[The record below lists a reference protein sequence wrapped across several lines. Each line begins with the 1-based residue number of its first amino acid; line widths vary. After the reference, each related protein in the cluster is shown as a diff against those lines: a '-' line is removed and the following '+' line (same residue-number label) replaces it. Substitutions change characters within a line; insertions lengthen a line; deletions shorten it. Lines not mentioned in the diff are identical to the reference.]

1 MKKYILLLFV
11 LVFLFTA
18 CGKESVEEPPVYTAP
33 TLPSFDTNLSPEE
46 KLAESVNA
54 LKSAESFQMTF
65 GTGDDTQTLPN
76 STEAIAQAKAL
87 IPNENFL
94 TDLCREKITLSPSN
108 IGSFTVSL
116 SGLSA
121 ADFTALT
128 GISTEAESC
137 CVSLTIAPEGH
148 LSRMELTMDDTV
160 TFLQIENVK

>member
-1 MKKYILLLFV
+1 MKKYILLLFAFA
-11 LVFLFTA
+11 FLLA
-18 CGKESVEEPPVYTAP
+18 GCGKEPVEEPPVYTAP

-54 LKSAESFQMTF
+54 LRSAESFQMTF
-65 GTGDDTQTLPN
+65 GTGDDTKTLPN
-76 STEAIAQAKAL
+76 SAEAIAQAKAL
-87 IPNENFL
+87 VPNEHFL

-108 IGSFTVSL
+108 TGSFTVSL

-137 CVSLTIAPEGH
+137 CVSLTIAPEGY
-148 LSRMELTMDDTV
+148 LSRMELTMDDTL